1 MISERELIDAW
12 NNIYGKNENS
22 VDIIQKILMKLEKY
36 EDTIFAHP
44 FCHESAHQALTNIKI
59 MNKESEYIKSHDR
72 RVKIFMMIWENALKL
87 NILNDNNYRDKYGFT
102 AIQRLMADIPRKLIS
117 KDKQYYFYEI
127 NYDVIDPE
135 INKWIKN
142 NLISKYKL
150 DFKKKNINFRMSREN
165 EEIYSA
171 DYYGEFTTNDK

>member
-1 MISERELIDAW
+1 MNENELTNAW

-22 VDIIQKILMKLEKY
+22 PEIIQKILMKMEKY

-59 MNKESEYIKSHDR
+59 MNKEIEFIKSHDR
-72 RVKIFMMIWENALKL
+72 RVKIFMIIWENALKL

-117 KDKQYYFYEI
+117 KDKQYYIYEI
-127 NYDVIDPE
+127 NYDVIDPK
-135 INKWIKN
+135 ISKWIKN
-142 NLISKYKL
+142 NLTSKYKL
-150 DFKKKNINFRMSREN
+150 DFKKKNINFRISREN

-171 DYYGEFTTNDK
+171 DYYGELTSNDKY